1 MQPTS
6 PIASIVGGVIALLL
20 IATIVYLL
28 IAPAVFLRMHPPPPG
43 ITEVGFDLSSLITKP
58 LYWLISIVAF
68 GVGFYW
74 SFRRS

>member
-1 MQPTS
+1 MALLRSTFVG
-6 PIASIVGGVIALLL
+6 IVALL

-43 ITEVGFDLSSLITKP
+43 ITEVGFDLSSLITNP

>member
-1 MQPTS
+1 MALLRSTFVG
-6 PIASIVGGVIALLL
+6 IVALL

-43 ITEVGFDLSSLITKP
+43 ITEVGFDLGSLITKP

-74 SFRRS
+74 SFRRA